1 MCPMLGRTGSA
12 YVYNRSHPG
21 IEKDNRGTMGNRR
34 KEKAEPG
41 RANSVGTEASSASN
55 GKFSLISD
63 EKLLALYKDLLKCRI
78 ADGRNGNSNGTAKA
92 ARAQE
97 AALVASAID
106 LGPGD
111 VVCSREHGLL
121 PGVPGGATIEKL
133 IGRRAHQ
140 HPASSQRSTLPTNGA
155 SPEGAGPLITQ
166 TALGTALEIKTKKNG
181 KIAVIFSSEKSPDTL
196 REAVEIASLH
206 ALPMVFVHQAD
217 GNGNAR
223 RAKPRAGKASGKERP
238 WFPQITVDTHD
249 VVAVYRVASEAISRA
264 RQGRG
269 PTLIECQSFHV
280 QGRPAI
286 SQSSRHGRHVH
297 DAIIN
302 MEHYLRMKGLFD
314 PKLKTRAFPQ
324 S

>member
-1 MCPMLGRTGSA
+1 
-12 YVYNRSHPG
+12 
-21 IEKDNRGTMGNRR
+21 MGNRR

-41 RANSVGTEASSASN
+41 GANSAGIEVSSTSD

-78 ADGRNGNSNGTAKA
+78 AGGRNGNSNGTAKA

-121 PGVPGGATIEKL
+121 PGVPDGATIENL
-133 IGRRAHQ
+133 IGRGAHQ
-140 HPASSQRSTLPTNGA
+140 HPTSSARSKLPIDGA
-155 SPEGAGPLITQ
+155 SPAGGGPLITQ

-181 KIAVIFSSEKSPDTL
+181 KIAVVFSSEKSPDTL
-196 REAVEIASLH
+196 REAVEIASVH
-206 ALPMVFVHQAD
+206 ALPMVFVHQGD
-217 GNGNAR
+217 GNGNGRGAR
-223 RAKPRAGKASGKERP
+223 SRAGKASTQERP
-238 WFPQITVDTHD
+238 WFPHITVDTHD

-286 SQSSRHGRHVH
+286 SQSNRHGRHVH
-297 DAIIN
+297 DAIVN

-314 PKLKTRAFPQ
+314 RQLKRDSIANLQ
-324 S
+324 